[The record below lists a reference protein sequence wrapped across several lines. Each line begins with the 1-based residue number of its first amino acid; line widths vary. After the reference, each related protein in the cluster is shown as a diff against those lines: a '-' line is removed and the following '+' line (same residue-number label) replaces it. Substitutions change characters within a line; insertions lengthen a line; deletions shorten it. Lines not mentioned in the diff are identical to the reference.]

1 MLEIREGKQE
11 KLKDQL
17 SELLEGSGQNHLHG
31 YREDRWEALAL
42 ARLQERRERKMQNE
56 QSCVTK
62 SESNPSY
69 FTNIM
74 RNERNL

>member
-42 ARLQERRERKMQNE
+42 ARLQERREENAK
-56 QSCVTK
+56 
-62 SESNPSY
+62 
-69 FTNIM
+69 
-74 RNERNL
+74 